1 MGSSRVAVLSLSAL
15 VVQNTALVFAMK
27 YSSRDS
33 AEKYSTAAV
42 VLSCEILKFIASSV
56 AVFILEGWNE
66 YVRHVRLL
74 HTRIVL
80 LVPSILYVLQ
90 TNLLFVAAESLS
102 PTVYIV
108 CSQAKI
114 ISTVAFS
121 RVMLG
126 TKVSLKHAFAIAQ
139 LVFGV
144 YLVQDNV
151 HMEKMKSTTP
161 NSTAY
166 GLVSIMLASCT
177 SGFAG
182 VFLEKNFKSGETS
195 MWHTNVHLS
204 ALSLPVS
211 TLLTA
216 MYVMNDDA
224 DLFAGFDAVVKT
236 IILLQTLGGLL
247 TAAIMKHASAVLK
260 CYAVSMSICL
270 CAVISASTG
279 HEAFGVRRAVGILL
293 VNVSVS
299 SFHRAS
305 GR

>member
-1 MGSSRVAVLSLSAL
+1 MGSSKVAVLSLSAL

-27 YSSRDS
+27 YSSRAS

-56 AVFILEGWNE
+56 AVFVLEGWNE
-66 YVRHVRLL
+66 YVRHVKLL

-80 LVPSILYVLQ
+80 LIPSILYVLQ

-121 RVMLG
+121 RVLLG
-126 TKVSLKHAFAIAQ
+126 TKVTLKHAFAIAQ
-139 LVFGV
+139 LVSGV
-144 YLVQDNV
+144 CLVQENLR
-151 HMEKMKSTTP
+151 MEKMKKTSP
-161 NSTAY
+161 DSAVY
-166 GLVSIMLASCT
+166 GLVSILLASCT

-182 VFLEKNFKSGETS
+182 VFLEKNFKSAGAS
-195 MWHTNVHLS
+195 IWHTNVHLS

-211 TLLTA
+211 ALLTA
-216 MYVMNDDA
+216 MDVMNDDA
-224 DLFAGFDAVVKT
+224 YVFAGFDAIVKT

-270 CAVISASTG
+270 CAVISVSLG
-279 HEAFGVRRAVGILL
+279 DEVFGVRRAVGILL
-293 VNVSVS
+293 VNVSMS
-299 SFHRAS
+299 SFHRARS
-305 GR
+305 H